1 MLCYEL
7 MEAVN
12 GAASESTLA
21 HYGAQANG
29 LTVVL
34 TEKVEQVSLSE
45 GVDVQH
51 YTTSHTCPTS
61 RWNFEL
67 LQYFAL
73 YKLSA

>member
-1 MLCYEL
+1 MQSVEGMKMLCYEL

-34 TEKVEQVSLSE
+34 TEKVEQVSLS
-45 GVDVQH
+45 VCH
-51 YTTSHTCPTS
+51 
-61 RWNFEL
+61 
-67 LQYFAL
+67 L
-73 YKLSA
+73 YKLSIRDWLG